1 MTDGKFVGSYRVRYP
16 VPEAARVDIVIPTRD
31 RADLLRPCVESL
43 LGKTT
48 HRNFTLHLVD
58 HRSSDRNA
66 LDYLREIK
74 NHDQVEVVRCDDEE
88 FNFAKMNNDA
98 VGLGDAEF
106 VVFLNNDTEV
116 IEPEWLTPML
126 EFAQRDGVG
135 AVGAKLLYPDRLI
148 QHAGVIVGLG
158 GVAGHAHLGVS
169 DVDHGYFGRAD
180 LVQNMSARDG
190 GVHGYAA

>member
-1 MTDGKFVGSYRVRYP
+1 MLSR
-16 VPEAARVDIVIPTRD
+16 
-31 RADLLRPCVESL
+31 SL
-43 LGKTT
+43 GRRRTAIS
-48 HRNFTLHLVD
+48 HLHLVD

-158 GVAGHAHLGVS
+158 GVAGA
-169 DVDHGYFGRAD
+169 RAP
-180 LVQNMSARDG
+180 G
-190 GVHGYAA
+190 GKRCRPWVLRSR